1 MVDSGDVRL
10 QLDDLEAE
18 EALIMREL
26 REMDAKQEAKEAAN
40 NRRADQI
47 REDPEAAL
55 AALLLECE
63 KEVRD
68 AKGYIADQ
76 GPPLKI
82 VRLKHGETGPR
93 SATYLSRPRNTGVDF
108 TVPVTLKAY
117 TDLIKNPIFLNQIRD
132 KIKSRKY
139 RSVDDYLGDMRLLVR
154 NTAQFNK
161 GPDLAWVVQHAKFLL
176 EAAEDAIQARRHAI
190 HQVEQA
196 LQQQAPA
203 KPSKSQQ
210 GALAAVGKRKRAQP
224 SEKANGDIAAVP
236 AVGSAIEIY
245 WHPYRKWYLAY
256 ITDRGEGATVH
267 VRYQEDNS
275 EQWVDLNHER
285 WRMRNSRSAASRA
298 KRAPEP
304 ASKRRKS
311 GGSVAVQQSEATL
324 TAGPSITPEDLDS
337 IKIDLFAKF
346 EDLRDS
352 INDNLR
358 QHLDRVDRAV
368 ARSDAL
374 TRILVQL
381 GDTQA
386 SVETA
391 VTTLFDKFEKLERKF
406 EVLLQSHARSNVQ
419 QEVEEEE
426 KEKDKGRVLD
436 DEDQKEKEGR
446 GEGKDS
452 GNKERLSGN
461 TSDQG
466 KDMSLGKKERRRE
479 EIQANEAPTM
489 EKPSDKEVAVPSPIQ
504 ISDDDQAKDCE
515 KPSPMKDNASHDHQ
529 GNSIKEDD
537 SKTSH
542 EKSTE
547 KDKAH
552 DKYTEKD
559 KAHDKYTE
567 KDKAHDK
574 YTEKD
579 KAHDKSVNVDRTNE
593 SENGSA
599 MDIDELPPSSEI
611 PSVPRP
617 KGEKSPVTGAGR
629 KQVSADI
636 DEKEVPSGLEK
647 KKDEQ
652 QAKQGD
658 SSEDGSSSGSSSGS
672 DDSDAS
678 DSDGGKAQGFE
689 KKPNKTA
696 AKEPRKSK
704 PSRFSNRVDI
714 EGMENQ
720 REESQPDVLEQP
732 SSQKVN
738 ENGAAEHNGEKKEE
752 LESSPVMSKED
763 KKDITLTTKP
773 SPDAPKEN
781 VISNPAGS

>member
-55 AALLLECE
+55 ARLLLECE

-176 EAAEDAIQARRHAI
+176 EAAEDAIHARRHSI
-190 HQVEQA
+190 HQVEEA
-196 LQQQAPA
+196 LQQKAPP
-203 KPSKSQQ
+203 KSSKSQQ
-210 GALAAVGKRKRAQP
+210 GALAAVGKRKRTQV
-224 SEKANGDIAAVP
+224 SEKANGDITAVP

-285 WRMRNSRSAASRA
+285 WRMRNSRSVASRT
-298 KRAPEP
+298 KRTSEP

-311 GGSVAVQQSEATL
+311 GGSVAAQQNEAL
-324 TAGPSITPEDLDS
+324 LPAGSSITPEDLDS

-368 ARSDAL
+368 TRSDAL

-381 GDTQA
+381 GDTQTT
-386 SVETA
+386 VETA
-391 VTTLFDKFEKLERKF
+391 VRSLSDKFKKLEQKF
-406 EVLLQSHARSNVQ
+406 EVLLESYARSNVQ
-419 QEVEEEE
+419 QQIEGGE
-426 KEKDKGRVLD
+426 KENEKRRKLD
-436 DEDQKEKEGR
+436 DGNQKETEDNVEGIDKE
-446 GEGKDS
+446 S
-452 GNKERLSGN
+452 KERLSGN
-461 TSDQG
+461 TGEQE
-466 KDMSLGKKERRRE
+466 KDASSAKDKTRKDETKADDAPAMPKPPHKHGGTMSSPVQVSHDGEPNDSEKVSLMKDDAPDDAPHDVPHDHQRNPIE
-479 EIQANEAPTM
+479 E
-489 EKPSDKEVAVPSPIQ
+489 
-504 ISDDDQAKDCE
+504 DDQRISQE
-515 KPSPMKDNASHDHQ
+515 KTLKKDNANNGSA
-529 GNSIKEDD
+529 K
-537 SKTSH
+537 
-542 EKSTE
+542 
-547 KDKAH
+547 
-552 DKYTEKD
+552 
-559 KAHDKYTE
+559 
-567 KDKAHDK
+567 
-574 YTEKD
+574 
-579 KAHDKSVNVDRTNE
+579 VDRMNE

-599 MDIDELPPSSEI
+599 MDIDELPRSSEV
-611 PSVPRP
+611 PSVPKP
-617 KGEKSPVTGAGR
+617 KGEKSPVVSAER
-629 KQVSADI
+629 KQASADTRATEI
-636 DEKEVPSGLEK
+636 SVGQEKRNGNQESKEGH
-647 KKDEQ
+647 
-652 QAKQGD
+652 
-658 SSEDGSSSGSSSGS
+658 SSEDGSSESSSGS
-672 DDSDAS
+672 EDSDES
-678 DSDGGKAQGFE
+678 DSDDGKVRGSE
-689 KKPNKTA
+689 TKPSKTA
-696 AKEPRKSK
+696 AKEPRKAK
-704 PSRFSNRVDI
+704 PSRFSNPVDVEGI
-714 EGMENQ
+714 EG
-720 REESQPDVLEQP
+720 RKEESQPDAVILKSDQEANNKGGAERNAESRNEVEH
-732 SSQKVN
+732 SSTIS
-738 ENGAAEHNGEKKEE
+738 EE
-752 LESSPVMSKED
+752 G
-763 KKDITLTTKP
+763 KKDVTVTTEL
-773 SPDAPKEN
+773 SPDVPKETL
-781 VISNPAGS
+781 VSDGVGS